1 MYITPPRNQANRLN
15 IAPLMKEMRGV
26 EIHDIE
32 GFIAWHPDPDM
43 RQVARNARSHGGYV
57 QPLINVQKRR

>member
-1 MYITPPRNQANRLN
+1 MHITLPRNQAQRLN
-15 IAPLMKEMRGV
+15 IASLLKEMRGV

-32 GFIAWHPDPDM
+32 GFIAGHPDLDL
-43 RQVARNARSHGGYV
+43 RQVPRNAWSHGGYV